1 MKIEVTLY
9 EAVKGEITALEH
21 EGVLYRPES
30 KRKSVVLIGAVSIPM
45 ENTVTK
51 KEPKKKSN
59 YKGKRSNF
67 EMWVKKLELGAR
79 FTEETF
85 FKEYPK
91 VKQDARGKERV
102 AKYIS
107 ILISKNKLLQH
118 EKGILEKIGE

>member
-45 ENTVTK
+45 ENTVHK
-51 KEPKKKSN
+51 KKNLKKKSN

-107 ILISKNKLLQH
+107 ILISKKQTVAT
-118 EKGILEKIGE
+118 